1 MLRVYIT
8 TIPLQGFKDLE
19 KNLYRSTEN
28 VKELQTRFPILQVL
42 CNTMQEGDEAKVIAI
57 RSVNGDT
64 ARNFGYFKE
73 ELQALGVP
81 ETQLKELPLP
91 DDQDCNTLIRLCRD
105 LCDALPEKARVY
117 TDITYGT
124 KTIPLVQLAALSCA
138 ESTHTEL
145 EVGGVCYGEMKR
157 VNGESVNKAF
167 LHNVTALYYLQGLVG
182 GIRDRETAELVYRQL
197 VWMSENAKN

>member
-64 ARNFGYFKE
+64 TRNFGYFKE
-73 ELQALGVP
+73 ELQALGISEAQVR
-81 ETQLKELPLP
+81 EMPLP
-91 DDQDCNTLIRLCRD
+91 DDQDCHTLIQLCRD

-138 ESTHTEL
+138 EATHAEL
-145 EVGGVCYGEMKR
+145 EVGGVSYGEMKR
-157 VNGESVNKAF
+157 VNGESINCF
-167 LHNVTALYYLQGLVG
+167 ILHDVTALYHLQGLVG
-182 GIRDRETAELVYRQL
+182 GIRDQETAELVYRQL
-197 VWMSENAKN
+197 IWMSENSEN

>member
-64 ARNFGYFKE
+64 TRNFGYFKE

-81 ETQLKELPLP
+81 ETQLRSCP
-91 DDQDCNTLIRLCRD
+91 CRMIR
-105 LCDALPEKARVY
+105 
-117 TDITYGT
+117 
-124 KTIPLVQLAALSCA
+124 
-138 ESTHTEL
+138 
-145 EVGGVCYGEMKR
+145 
-157 VNGESVNKAF
+157 
-167 LHNVTALYYLQGLVG
+167 TA
-182 GIRDRETAELVYRQL
+182 TP
-197 VWMSENAKN
+197 